1 MKFKPETLI
10 QSRFRGVYVG
20 LFILWITSL
29 IGFHV
34 LYSRVIEPKAISSKI
49 EEIVSLVRTHNESL
63 KLFDTRVVRTE
74 MIQRGIIKTDS
85 DFEVLQSADS
95 NATTL
100 KTLLSSCSFQTNQS
114 CLGGDNLLIFS
125 NAVNVDPLAEAN
137 FIVQIKTEIFNNGTE
152 YLGWFL
158 LTAFIFA
165 SLLGI
170 IGYGVHHQETFL
182 LQKTKLLFESL
193 SKIEQSFNE
202 NPTNQKTFDEFEAI
216 TKTVDRARIELET
229 RAGQVETYK
238 EKFKRRARLE
248 QLAQTISHTTHD
260 LKAPLEE
267 TLDFLGHLPDM
278 LEGTPRDRI
287 LKITS
292 SLEKRVVMGLDSI
305 DKALGAT
312 KIGENLKSE
321 FTLAEVLNSI
331 SNSVRR
337 NPKFSYAKFSIEGT
351 QSSVHLLGDAGG
363 LERALFNLLINSV
376 EEKSDCEIKIKASV
390 ETNILELSIE
400 DNGPGIHEDRLEMIF
415 DDFVSF
421 KKKNSGL
428 GLSSVKNCIAAMG
441 GSVRAVPTDTG
452 AHFLISLPVKEF
464 GVVEGPNASA

>member
-1 MKFKPETLI
+1 MIFKPETLI
-10 QSRFRGVYVG
+10 QSRFRGVYLG

-34 LYSRVIEPKAISSKI
+34 LYDRVIEPKAISSKI
-49 EEIVSLVRTHNESL
+49 EEIVSLIRTHNESL
-63 KLFDTRVVRTE
+63 KLFDSRVVRTE
-74 MIQRGIIKTDS
+74 LIQRGIIKTDS
-85 DFEVLQSADS
+85 DFEVIQSTDS
-95 NATTL
+95 HATTL

-125 NAVNVDPLAEAN
+125 NAVNRDPLAEAN
-137 FIVQIKTEIFNNGTE
+137 FIVQIKTEIFHNGAE

-170 IGYGVHHQETFL
+170 IGYGVRHQEKFL
-182 LQKTKLLFESL
+182 LEKTKLLFESL
-193 SKIEQSFNE
+193 SHIERSFSE
-202 NPTNQKTFDEFEAI
+202 NSNNQKTFDEFEAI

-267 TLDFLGHLPDM
+267 TLDFLGHLPHM
-278 LEGTPRDRI
+278 LEGTPKERI

-312 KIGENLKSE
+312 KTGENLKSA

-331 SNSVRR
+331 SNSVKR
-337 NPKFSYAKFSIEGT
+337 NSKFSNAKVSIENT
-351 QSSVHLLGDAGG
+351 MDSVHLLGDAGAF
-363 LERALFNLLINSV
+363 ERALFNLIINSV
-376 EEKSDCEIKIKASV
+376 EEKADCEITVKTTV
-390 ETNILELSIE
+390 QLGTLELSFE
-400 DNGPGIHEDRLEMIF
+400 DNGPGIHADRLEIIF

-441 GSVRAVPTDTG
+441 GAVRAVPSNTG
-452 AHFLISLPVKEF
+452 AHFLISLPIKDF
-464 GVVEGPNASA
+464 SVVEGPNASA